1 LATNELESGKNHVEE
16 MKCGNTAKSTAMQS
30 GMEDLERC
38 IQADL
43 QRLDEDF
50 RAQMNLQKNE
60 NVRLQQCL
68 TTLKGWPDEFCAA
81 VDYVGDHGEDNL
93 DDRTRLELYGWYKQ
107 ATIGDCD
114 DATAKAGKWSAGA
127 RYYMTK
133 SWEAKRGCTKEEA
146 FRSYIRVLD
155 DAKPDWR
162 EACDEEEDDNIWVNE
177 PEDKKVEYS
186 QEPRMVVGDDEG
198 AAIDNSA
205 AGLFC

>member
-1 LATNELESGKNHVEE
+1 
-16 MKCGNTAKSTAMQS
+16 
-30 GMEDLERC
+30 
-38 IQADL
+38 
-43 QRLDEDF
+43 
-50 RAQMNLQKNE
+50 
-60 NVRLQQCL
+60 
-68 TTLKGWPDEFCAA
+68 WPDEFCAA

-107 ATIGDCD
+107 ATVGDCD
-114 DATAKAGKWSAGA
+114 DATATAGKWSAGA

-133 SWEAKRGCTKEEA
+133 SWEAKKGCTKEEA
-146 FRSYIRVLD
+146 FRSYIRVLE

-205 AGLFC
+205 AGLFCQVCAEGEIDKVQQILATHPSAAKMEDVD